1 MSLKE
6 KSPEPSRPS
15 QSSEDCFK
23 SEILRSRGVGSVR
36 RSMMMFMEEQEK
48 AAASK
53 SSAARSVKKMPAFVD
68 YQTDQPSLTGTG
80 VVRVAVPIPQNF
92 VVSRIGDREKIMIS
106 SFLGNKDRA
115 KANQNRSN
123 RANLRRW

>member
-1 MSLKE
+1 
-6 KSPEPSRPS
+6 
-15 QSSEDCFK
+15 
-23 SEILRSRGVGSVR
+23 
-36 RSMMMFMEEQEK
+36 MMMFMEEQEK

-92 VVSRIGDREKIMIS
+92 VVS
-106 SFLGNKDRA
+106 
-115 KANQNRSN
+115 
-123 RANLRRW
+123 